1 MAKRRAGM
9 VKKISVMH
17 FIPLL
22 ISKIRVRS
30 GRDDEAISIRTVAPA
45 SAPEWLRKS
54 WDSAKRLECDQS
66 SFQVGV
72 LPVG

>member
-1 MAKRRAGM
+1 M

-30 GRDDEAISIRTVAPA
+30 GRDERSDQYPHSGACLCAGMAAEVLGQREAA
-45 SAPEWLRKS
+45 
-54 WDSAKRLECDQS
+54 
-66 SFQVGV
+66 GV
-72 LPVG
+72 